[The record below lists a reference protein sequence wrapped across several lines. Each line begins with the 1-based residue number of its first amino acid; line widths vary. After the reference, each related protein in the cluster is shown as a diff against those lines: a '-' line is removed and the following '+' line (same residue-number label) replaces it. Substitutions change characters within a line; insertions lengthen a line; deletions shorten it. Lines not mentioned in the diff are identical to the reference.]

1 VRSDEQDLIVRA
13 DATVAQ
19 EAAVERIVIADGV
32 RVADVA
38 QVHYGPEEAASYVR
52 LDGEPVVSLG
62 IVRHARSN
70 SLEIGQGVD
79 EVMAELDRRLNEV
92 EITKISDDSVFIEGA
107 IQEVLITLSAG
118 ILIVICVIW
127 AFLGSAR
134 ATVIPAVTIPVALIG
149 TVAAVWLLG
158 FSINILT
165 LLALVLATGLVVDD
179 AIVVLE
185 NIERT
190 RRAGHGRLAAAVLG
204 TRQVFFAVI
213 ATTVT
218 LASVFIPIAFLP
230 GTTGQLFEE
239 FGYTLAIA
247 VIISSFVA
255 LTLCPMLAS
264 RIVAGGGTDAPPG
277 SGAIGGVTS
286 GIGHRLGRLYVRA
299 LDYAFRAPI
308 FVVGCIVMA
317 AGLAAALYAF
327 LDHELVPQE
336 DRGVISVFMRGP
348 DGVNLSFTDRQVA
361 RVEAALAPLVES
373 GEVTT
378 VQSIVGR
385 WDKSIGWVTAPL
397 APWSERE
404 RSQQEIAAELR
415 PAIDAI
421 PGARAYIRRPN
432 SLSIRT
438 SGLGLEFALTGSDYD
453 RIAAAGETLIAAMDE
468 RLPGVANT
476 TMAYAAT
483 QPQLSVMIDRE
494 RAADLGVGVDSVAA
508 TLKAMI
514 DGLEVAEL
522 NVDDETIPI
531 VIRSS
536 AGSIDDTDDLRNLY
550 VAGADGALIPL
561 SSLVSVEE
569 GGVAAE
575 LDRRVQRRAIDIDAD
590 LTEGYPLNEAV
601 ADVQALADEVL
612 PPGIDLIWLGQAE
625 ALAEAERDIWI
636 TFGIALVVV
645 LLILAAQFESFASAA
660 VVMTTVPFGLAAA
673 VLALWLT
680 GTSLNI
686 YSQVGLV
693 MLVGLMAKN
702 GILIV
707 EFADQLRNAG
717 RTAAEAAYEAAMVR
731 LRPVTMTMLSTI
743 LAGLPL
749 VLSAGPGAE
758 ARQSIGWVVVGGLGF
773 AILAASC
780 LAPLAYRFIAP
791 LARTRGDFGRA
802 LESELEASRDRS
814 LPKAA
819 E

>member
-1 VRSDEQDLIVRA
+1 MIDRGAPLDDLIVTGLRNRPELS
-13 DATVAQ
+13 
-19 EAAVERIVIADGV
+19 EA
-32 RVADVA
+32 
-38 QVHYGPEEAASYVR
+38 
-52 LDGEPVVSLG
+52 
-62 IVRHARSN
+62 
-70 SLEIGQGVD
+70 
-79 EVMAELDRRLNEV
+79 
-92 EITKISDDSVFIEGA
+92 K
-107 IQEVLITLSAG
+107 
-118 ILIVICVIW
+118 
-127 AFLGSAR
+127 
-134 ATVIPAVTIPVALIG
+134 
-149 TVAAVWLLG
+149 
-158 FSINILT
+158 
-165 LLALVLATGLVVDD
+165 ALVNAT
-179 AIVVLE
+179 
-185 NIERT
+185 
-190 RRAGHGRLAAAVLG
+190 
-204 TRQVFFAVI
+204 I
-213 ATTVT
+213 ARWK
-218 LASVFIPIAFLP
+218 
-230 GTTGQLFEE
+230 E
-239 FGYTLAIA
+239 
-247 VIISSFVA
+247 
-255 LTLCPMLAS
+255 
-264 RIVAGGGTDAPPG
+264 
-277 SGAIGGVTS
+277 
-286 GIGHRLGRLYVRA
+286 
-299 LDYAFRAPI
+299 
-308 FVVGCIVMA
+308 
-317 AGLAAALYAF
+317 
-327 LDHELVPQE
+327 
-336 DRGVISVFMRGP
+336 
-348 DGVNLSFTDRQVA
+348 A
-361 RVEAALAPLVES
+361 R
-373 GEVTT
+373 
-378 VQSIVGR
+378 
-385 WDKSIGWVTAPL
+385 
-397 APWSERE
+397 
-404 RSQQEIAAELR
+404 LR
-415 PAIDAI
+415 PFV
-421 PGARAYIRRPN
+421 P
-432 SLSIRT
+432 SL
-438 SGLGLEFALTGSDYD
+438 
-453 RIAAAGETLIAAMDE
+453 
-468 RLPGVANT
+468 
-476 TMAYAAT
+476 
-483 QPQLSVMIDRE
+483 
-494 RAADLGVGVDSVAA
+494 
-508 TLKAMI
+508 
-514 DGLEVAEL
+514 
-522 NVDDETIPI
+522 

-773 AILAASC
+773 AILATIF
-780 LAPLAYRFIAP
+780 LTPLAYRFIAP